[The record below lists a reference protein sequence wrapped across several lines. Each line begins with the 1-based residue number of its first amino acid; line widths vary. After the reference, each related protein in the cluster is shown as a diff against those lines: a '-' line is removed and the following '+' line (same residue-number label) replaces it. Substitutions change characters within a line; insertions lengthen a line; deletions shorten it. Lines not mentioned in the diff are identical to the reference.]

1 MYAVR
6 SHDGDVQYGVNEYV
20 CDTDAELKNLPNC
33 KMGSVAFVI
42 KDSETGESALYMKAG
57 NGQWEK
63 V

>member
-42 KDSETGESALYMKAG
+42 KDSETGES
-57 NGQWEK
+57 
-63 V
+63 